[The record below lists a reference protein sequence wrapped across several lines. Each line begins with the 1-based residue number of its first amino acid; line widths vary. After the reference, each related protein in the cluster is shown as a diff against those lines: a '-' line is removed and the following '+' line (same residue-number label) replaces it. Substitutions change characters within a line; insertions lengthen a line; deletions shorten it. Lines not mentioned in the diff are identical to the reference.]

1 MEELFNKIALLAAEV
16 RAVETKVKTDNTNI
30 SNDGLGVIRAY
41 MEKLLHCIAPIKAAE
56 VREYEDCE
64 FTTHDVQFRLSEAR
78 IECVL
83 YSGEKTPDKMFRPVG
98 IAFSFDVRT
107 HRMSNHGGFGA
118 GSFNNA
124 AILEN
129 KGLIDKFATIPVEV
143 IDKKVAEWCM
153 DRLRVRLQ
161 NANANIH

>member
-1 MEELFNKIALLAAEV
+1 MNEIFNKIAQLAAEIS
-16 RAVETKVKTDNTNI
+16 AVETKVKTGNASI
-30 SNDGLGVIRAY
+30 SQNGCETIRAY

-83 YSGEKTPDKMFRPVG
+83 YSGEKTADKMFRPVG

-107 HRMSNHGGFGA
+107 HRLSHHGGFGA
-118 GSFNNA
+118 DSFNNDA
-124 AILEN
+124 VLKN
-129 KGLIDKFATIPVEV
+129 KALIDKFASIPVEV

-161 NANANIH
+161 IANANIH